1 MRVWIAICIL
11 LALLAGAIYVGYV
24 GCNLTDVEMPVTG
37 WVAMGLGIF
46 FSLVLGAG
54 LMGLMF
60 YSSRHGYDQPPYEPP
75 RSWSLGDSDH
85 LPPP

>member
-11 LALLAGAIYVGYV
+11 LALLAGAVYVGYL
-24 GCNLTDVEMPVTG
+24 GWNLTDVEMPVTG

-46 FSLVLGAG
+46 FSLALGAG

-60 YSSRHGYDQPPYEPP
+60 YSSRHGYDEPPSHPP
-75 RSWSLGDSDH
+75 RSWSLRDPEH
-85 LPPP
+85 FPPR